1 MSRVH
6 FNCILLLHPA
16 RPTLPTSAKSAQ
28 LVTPRIE
35 DRGLFPPVSQERF
48 SSTVLVQRITMHQVI
63 ESRLDTW
70 AFKIGRV
77 GCGSPAMH
85 TVPYLRQGISLPALI
100 LFGVPHP
107 GTRAASTGMAVNKFS
122 SDGSVRNVECVS
134 GLMANLDP
142 SSDLDSPR
150 FSRDLGSV
158 PSSHFCLH
166 SRKSTSCT

>member
-1 MSRVH
+1 MHSSS
-6 FNCILLLHPA
+6 L
-16 RPTLPTSAKSAQ
+16 
-28 LVTPRIE
+28 TPRIE
-35 DRGLFPPVSQERF
+35 DRGLF
-48 SSTVLVQRITMHQVI
+48 SSLHRNFLVPLHVACAAHHYAPG
-63 ESRLDTW
+63 SRKQAGVDAAW

-150 FSRDLGSV
+150 FSRGLGSV
-158 PSSHFCLH
+158 PSSHFCLLLSSFRENLLRVH
-166 SRKSTSCT
+166 R